1 MTFEVGKVHKKKSYN
16 VVGDKVFNSG
26 IWRTKKNKTIGQ
38 KRSLG
43 MEIVDTI
50 QILGAQDKNI
60 NFLNPITVSPRSD
73 NVILELTKYKKYRY
87 RFVLESLV
95 FSSNFEN
102 NTDVIFVFC
111 EGLNDA
117 KEALIN
123 SKLQAVLGVRY
134 LNGIKSWELVK
145 DQPKRSQAIFTDS
158 EENQKASHFA
168 FGFVT
173 RNFSDLLKFT
183 VMILDSDGKEITFPN
198 SEKKKPR

>member
-198 SEKKKPR
+198 SEKKKTR

>member
-173 RNFSDLLKFT
+173 RNFSNLLKFT

>member
-123 SKLQAVLGVRY
+123 SNLQAVLGVRY

-183 VMILDSDGKEITFPN
+183 VMILDNDGKEITFPN